1 MPNAFLVRS
10 KSRTEDYFHN
20 DTKVVEAVSNIKS
33 VPSDTDS
40 NNRFLWSSL
49 SYDQKLLIGGICL
62 SDLLSS
68 ISLSIMAPF
77 FPKEAEDRGISI
89 TTSGWI
95 FGVFS
100 LTSVFMSVI
109 FGRLVSVVGT
119 KFLFLSGLFFA
130 GGCTILF
137 GFLQFLPIDPNN
149 NFHFLILCFVLRVFM
164 AIGCTAYNCSSFT
177 IMSLEFPDDIST
189 AFGITETFVGI
200 GLAVG
205 PALGGALY
213 SVGGFILP
221 FVVVGS
227 IFWCVVPF
235 TFWIL
240 SKRKDWKVE
249 QKKNIMR
256 PLLKSPMLIVMCF
269 VIFMSS
275 TVWAGLDPILEPHLR
290 MFSLSG
296 SLVGLVFLLIS
307 VTYAIASPFWGK
319 LSDRVDDANK
329 LLIAGFFMIAFVLLF
344 LGPVP
349 ISGIPDDLLWLNIIC
364 LALLGIFVSLTVL
377 PTYDMLLEL
386 AIEAGLQKCSSTYG
400 LVSGIWGS
408 MYAFGEFVGPSL
420 SGFLMDS
427 VGFQWCTTYMAIG
440 CFSAGLLL
448 FFIKI
453 FEDIKEYGLTKLQ
466 MEERNPLLDA
476 DTQMKGFFGS
486 YSI

>member
-20 DTKVVEAVSNIKS
+20 DPKVVEAVSNLKS

-49 SYDQKLLIGGICL
+49 SYDQKLLIVITTR
-62 SDLLSS
+62 
-68 ISLSIMAPF
+68 IVWI
-77 FPKEAEDRGISI
+77 KAEDRGISI

-109 FGRLVSVVGT
+109 FGRLISVVGT

-205 PALGGALY
+205 
-213 SVGGFILP
+213 GFILP

-235 TFWIL
+235 TCWIL

-249 QKKNIMR
+249 QKKNILR
-256 PLLKSPMLIVMCF
+256 PLLKTPMLIVMCF

-290 MFSLSG
+290 TFSLSG

-319 LSDRVDDANK
+319 LSDRVDDGNK

-349 ISGIPDDLLWLNIIC
+349 ISGIPD
-364 LALLGIFVSLTVL
+364 
-377 PTYDMLLEL
+377 E
-386 AIEAGLQKCSSTYG
+386 
-400 LVSGIWGS
+400 
-408 MYAFGEFVGPSL
+408 
-420 SGFLMDS
+420 
-427 VGFQWCTTYMAIG
+427 
-440 CFSAGLLL
+440 
-448 FFIKI
+448 
-453 FEDIKEYGLTKLQ
+453 
-466 MEERNPLLDA
+466 
-476 DTQMKGFFGS
+476 
-486 YSI
+486 